1 MRQVGGS
8 WRDRTESWALNALMA
23 VTILVTVY
31 PVVLVISLSISDPVN
46 VIARQ
51 VFLFPKGFSLEAY
64 SYVLQDRDL
73 WMNYRNTLY
82 YTLAGTAIN
91 LVLTI
96 ITAYAVSRPRFC
108 LRNAFMF
115 FMTFTMFFGGGL
127 IPAFIIVSKLG
138 LYNSR
143 WAILLPGAIS
153 AYNTIVARTF
163 FASIPESMH
172 ESAHIDGANELQ
184 ILSRIFVPLS
194 APIISVLVLFYA
206 VGHWNSYFS
215 ALIYLPDRTKQP
227 VQLYLIR
234 VVMENTLGALQ
245 LESAEDARKEMMTL
259 QFKYVVIVVVMLPII
274 LVYPFLQRYFVKGIM
289 IGAIKS

>member
-1 MRQVGGS
+1 MRQVGRS
-8 WRDRTESWALNALMA
+8 WRDRAESWALDVLMA
-23 VTILVTVY
+23 ITILVTIY

-51 VFLFPKGFSLEAY
+51 VYLFPKGFSLEAY
-64 SYVLQDRDL
+64 SYVLKDQDL

-82 YTLAGTAIN
+82 YTLVGTAIN
-91 LVLTI
+91 LVLSI
-96 ITAYAVSRPRFC
+96 ITAYAVSRPKFC

-163 FASIPESMH
+163 FATIPESMH
-172 ESAHIDGANELQ
+172 ESAHIDGANELE

-206 VGHWNSYFS
+206 VSHWNSYFS

-234 VVMENTLGALQ
+234 VVMEGTLGALQ